1 MAASAA
7 DMSHATTVPSVLQ
20 PQSAVNGFYIVAVFD
35 FVILIFF
42 PSVSQAC
49 LSYLEKIGI
58 IPTSPTINKATHQIA
73 LMSTTKKTI
82 MICAMSLD

>member
-20 PQSAVNGFYIVAVFD
+20 PQSVVNSFYIVAVFD

-42 PSVSQAC
+42 PSMSQAC

-58 IPTSPTINKATHQIA
+58 LPTSPTINKATHQIV
-73 LMSTTKKTI
+73 LISPPKRQY